1 MRRSTVLF
9 PLPDGPTSARSSPSA
24 ISIVRSRTA
33 AKPLG
38 KIRLTFF
45 KMIDATSTLYR
56 PTGQTS
62 DDAALRNQ
70 YQDRYWSGR
79 DHCSGQNLSPRHQIL
94 TAKQRDSDGD
104 RVPLG
109 TERERERKEKLVP
122 AIEKRQDRRRRQSRC
137 RQWQDNLAH
146 RSKTA
151 RPVDQRRLFQVQ
163 RQLPEE
169 SGQEPDCQ
177 WHRKGQIREHQPL
190 VGVQQVQFAQ
200 QEKQRRDDRNMR

>member
-1 MRRSTVLF
+1 MRRRTVLF

-24 ISIVRSRTA
+24 ISSIRSRTA
-33 AKPLG
+33 ARPLG

-45 KMIDATSTLYR
+45 RMIDATSPLYR
-56 PTGQTS
+56 PTGQTG

-70 YQDRYWSGR
+70 YQDRYRGGR
-79 DHCSGQNLSPRHQIL
+79 DHRSGQNLSPWHQIL
-94 TAKQRDSDGD
+94 TAKQRNSDGH

-109 TERERERKEKLVP
+109 SERERERNENLVP

-151 RPVDQRRLFQVQ
+151 RPVDQRRLFQVHW
-163 RQLPEE
+163 QLPKE
-169 SGQEPDCQ
+169 SSEEPDRQ
-177 WHRKGQIREHQPL
+177 WHRKGQIRKH
-190 VGVQQVQFAQ
+190 
-200 QEKQRRDDRNMR
+200 